1 MSTLLNIA
9 VQCAKMYSDP
19 DPSELQQ
26 QQQQQQAETAAT
38 GASTTATSS
47 STQQQ
52 QQQYTMT
59 HQAYAECM
67 HGVMTLLG
75 RQRVHTGEEQSEPE
89 PHERMF
95 FKFQNSRCVSG
106 VLKPCVRL

>member
-1 MSTLLNIA
+1 
-9 VQCAKMYSDP
+9 MYSDP

-26 QQQQQQAETAAT
+26 QQQQQQQQQAETAAT
-38 GASTTATSS
+38 GTSTTTSS
-47 STQQQ
+47 RT

-75 RQRVHTGEEQSEPE
+75 RQRVPAGGEQSETE
-89 PHERMF
+89 PHERTF
-95 FKFQNSRCVSG
+95 FKFQNSRCV
-106 VLKPCVRL
+106 CC